1 MTARAMLAESPV
13 ASLAWFAGL
22 FDDAAI
28 FPPGNTPM
36 AEAVTRHLAWRAS
49 RQAPYV
55 GPFVCSST
63 RWDELVGCLP
73 EAAAITVS
81 LTVPGGPDNVAAA
94 LEKVTAT
101 PRVDLASVEVPL
113 VGRRSVSDAV
123 FVLDDLL
130 PSHVTGY
137 LELPPTALDS
147 AAYRVL
153 ADSRHHLKL
162 RTGGTSADAFP
173 NEADLARAIRC
184 ATRVRLPFKLTAGLH
199 HAVRHDDPATGFEHH
214 GFVNV
219 VLATAAALTGRPTSS
234 IASILAIRN
243 SAAVADAVRRLSAET
258 AHAVRRQFE
267 SFGTCSIA
275 EPLDDLTALGLLEA
289 CHG

>member
-1 MTARAMLAESPV
+1 MLAESPV
-13 ASLAWFAGL
+13 APQVWFAGL

-49 RQAPYV
+49 RRAPYV
-55 GPFVCSST
+55 GPFVCPST
-63 RWDELVGCLP
+63 RWDELVACLP
-73 EAAAITVS
+73 ESVPISVS
-81 LTVPGGPDNVAAA
+81 LTVPDGLDNVAAA
-94 LEKVTAT
+94 VERATAA
-101 PRVDLASVEVPL
+101 PPVDLASVEVPL
-113 VGRRSVSDAV
+113 VGAQPLGEAIA
-123 FVLDDLL
+123 VLDDVL
-130 PSHVTGY
+130 PLRVTGY
-137 LELPPTALDS
+137 LELPTTPLDP

-162 RTGGTSADAFP
+162 RTGGTSAAAFP
-173 NEADLARAIRC
+173 SEADLAQAIRC
-184 ATRVRLPFKLTAGLH
+184 ATRLRLRFKLTAGLH
-199 HAVRHDDPATGFEHH
+199 RAVRHDDPATGFEHH

-219 VLATAAALTGRPTSS
+219 VLATAAALAGRPTSS

-243 SAAVADAVRRLSAET
+243 SAAVAHAVRRLSPET